1 MPETLIFDGELE
13 IRARGGGRTLSGN
26 FPYNKMATVR
36 DRGRVRKERFR
47 SRAFGWQIREFQKVQ
62 ADLIEAIAEA
72 FEDAEK
78 ISALKAQLV
87 D

>member
-1 MPETLIFDGELE
+1 
-13 IRARGGGRTLSGN
+13 
-26 FPYNKMATVR
+26 MATVR

-47 SRAFGWQIREFQKVQ
+47 SRGFGWQIREFQKVQ